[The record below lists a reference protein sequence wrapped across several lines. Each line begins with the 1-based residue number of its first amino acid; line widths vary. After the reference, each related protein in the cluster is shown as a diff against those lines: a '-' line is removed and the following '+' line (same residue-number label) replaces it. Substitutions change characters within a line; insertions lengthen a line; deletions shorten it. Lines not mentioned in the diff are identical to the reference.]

1 MTPPGSILAAGA
13 PAAPRATRPA
23 PALATFRLD
32 AARRVAV
39 NMPSAEALLADL
51 ERRLTAG
58 DGFTVATINLDH
70 LVKLG
75 RDAAFREAYLATTH
89 VVADGHPVVWLARLQ
104 GRRVGLV
111 PGSELVEPLCA
122 LAARRRVPVAL
133 FGATEAA
140 LDGAARRLAAAHPG
154 LDVAERIAPPF
165 GFDPAGSEADAFVR
179 RLGESTARLV
189 FVALGA
195 PKQERFAAR
204 AAAALP
210 GRGFVSVGAGIDF
223 IAGTQSRAP
232 RWVQRLAA
240 EWVWRMLHDPRRLA
254 GRYAAC
260 IAALPGLAADSLR
273 QRVET
278 RRGRR

>member
-1 MTPPGSILAAGA
+1 MTPPGSILAAGVP
-13 PAAPRATRPA
+13 PARAPRPGS
-23 PALATFRLD
+23 ALATFRLD
-32 AARRVAV
+32 ATRRVAV
-39 NMPSAEALLADL
+39 NMPSAEALIADL
-51 ERRLTAG
+51 DRRLLAG
-58 DGFTVATINLDH
+58 EGFTVATINLDH

-104 GRRVGLV
+104 GRPVGLV

-133 FGATEAA
+133 FGATDAA
-140 LDGAARRLAAAHPG
+140 LEGAARRLAAAHPG
-154 LDVAERIAPPF
+154 LEVVERIAPPF
-165 GFDPAGSEADAFVR
+165 GFDPGGSEADALIR

-195 PKQERFAAR
+195 PKQERFAMR

-223 IAGTQSRAP
+223 IAGTQVRAP

-240 EWVWRMLHDPRRLA
+240 EWIWRMLHDPRRLA

-273 QRVET
+273 QRDEAP
-278 RRGRR
+278 RGRP